1 MPNDIS
7 PEQYMDL
14 LLQHLISRVQKL
26 PPEIA
31 RHYIER
37 YFKRVERLISLKLEI
52 EGIDLKRG
60 VKINGMQKQE

>member
-1 MPNDIS
+1 MPNDIT

-14 LLQHLISRVQKL
+14 LFQHLKRRVQRL

-52 EGIDLKRG
+52 EGIDLLAG
-60 VKINGMQKQE
+60 INQGIQKQE